1 MNIIQI
7 LFNPP
12 SSFPRFEPDVFS
24 LILVLLDV
32 IKFLN
37 SNRRDGYRLV
47 EFAAMVHQ
55 SASVEEIADLF
66 LAIHD

>member
-47 EFAAMVHQ
+47 EFAAWKFRLNGT
-55 SASVEEIADLF
+55 LF
-66 LAIHD
+66 PLDAA